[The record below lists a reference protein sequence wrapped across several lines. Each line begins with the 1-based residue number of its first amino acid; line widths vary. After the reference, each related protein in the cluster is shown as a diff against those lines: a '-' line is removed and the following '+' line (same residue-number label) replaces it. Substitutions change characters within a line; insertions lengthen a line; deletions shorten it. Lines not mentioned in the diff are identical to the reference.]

1 MSAVASQSPADQ
13 AHPAAADEVQ
23 PWELHSELVLVSPEV
38 CRRALEELP
47 ERDPDAFLTRW
58 QAIIDARPEEPG
70 AAKAI
75 ARHTLWRVRQTASF
89 GLVVVGVILA
99 LALLAELW
107 H

>member
-1 MSAVASQSPADQ
+1 M
-13 AHPAAADEVQ
+13 Q

-58 QAIIDARPEEPG
+58 RSIVEAQAEESG
-70 AAKAI
+70 TGEAI
-75 ARHTLWRVRQTASF
+75 VRYTLWRFGQTARF
-89 GLVVVGVILA
+89 GLGVVAVIVVLV
-99 LALLAELW
+99 LLAELW